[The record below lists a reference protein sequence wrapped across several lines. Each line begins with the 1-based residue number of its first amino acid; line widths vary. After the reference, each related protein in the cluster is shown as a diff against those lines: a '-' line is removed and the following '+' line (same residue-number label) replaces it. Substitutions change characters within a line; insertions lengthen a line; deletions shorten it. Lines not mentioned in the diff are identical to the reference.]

1 MGSQSNIV
9 SHPYAATLIRIKAKQ
24 LCRRTDFT
32 RCQVEDLQQSMWA
45 YLVEKATL
53 YDPGRGNI
61 EAFITNLVNTWVA
74 MELRHRGR
82 EKRRLAH
89 RNVPLDS
96 TLIEQDGDSVP
107 MRSVLGEEDLLRRL
121 GRAPESESDRFE
133 VREAIA
139 HAITQLTPEQQAL
152 LTDVVE
158 SGVATAAM
166 QRDISPSTVRR
177 RLSEMRDIFGDAG
190 LGPEGR

>member
-1 MGSQSNIV
+1 MASSHPVV

-53 YDPGRGNI
+53 YDPDRGNI
-61 EAFITNLVNTWVA
+61 EAFITNLINTWVA

-89 RNVPLDS
+89 RNISLDS
-96 TLIEQDGDSVP
+96 TMIEHDGDRVP
-107 MRSVLGEEDLLRRL
+107 MGSVLGETDLLRRL
-121 GRAPESESDRFE
+121 GRAPGSESDRFE
-133 VREAIA
+133 IREAIA
-139 HAITQLTPEQQAL
+139 QAIKKLSPDQQAL
-152 LTDVVE
+152 LADVVE
-158 SGVATAAM
+158 SGVASAAKH
-166 QRDISPSTVRR
+166 RDISPSTVRR